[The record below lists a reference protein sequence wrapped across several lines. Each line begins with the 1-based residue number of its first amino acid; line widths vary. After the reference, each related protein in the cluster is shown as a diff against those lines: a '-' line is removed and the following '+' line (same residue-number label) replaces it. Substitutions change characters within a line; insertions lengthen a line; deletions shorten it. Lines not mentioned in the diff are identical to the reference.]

1 VVRVTATPF
10 ATDRAAMGLAL
21 EQAQIP
27 VHRPHPNPRVGA
39 VIVSRE
45 GDVVG
50 VGHHRAAGQP
60 HAEVEALAAAGDAAR
75 GGTAVVTLEPCAHA
89 GRTGPCTEA
98 LAEAGVARVVF
109 GQTDPNP
116 VAGGGA
122 GVLGGWG
129 ITVSGGLMAEA
140 CEALNP
146 FWTFAQEN
154 ARPFVTW
161 KVAATLDG
169 RVAAADGT
177 SRWITGEEARAE
189 VHRLR
194 ADVDAVL
201 VGTGTVLAD
210 DPSLTVRDAEGRL
223 TPHQPLRV
231 VMGVREV
238 PEAALVRDGS
248 APFLQLTA
256 TDPVEALS
264 TLVQRDVHHVLLE
277 GGPRLAAAFLRAGMI
292 DAIRWYVAPALL
304 GNGAP
309 AVSDLGIGTI
319 ADVRRFVVSAVSQA
333 GDDVRIDLSPTCQY

>member
-1 VVRVTATPF
+1 MTEAFV
-10 ATDRAAMGLAL
+10 TDRRAMELAL
-21 EQAQIP
+21 EAARRP
-27 VHRPHPNPRVGA
+27 ARRPHPNPRVGA

-45 GDVVG
+45 GEVVG

-60 HAEVEALAAAGDAAR
+60 HAEIEALTVAGDAAR

-89 GRTGPCTEA
+89 GRTGPCTAA

-109 GQTDPNP
+109 GQVDPNP
-116 VAGGGA
+116 IAGGGA
-122 GVLGGWG
+122 AVLGGWG
-129 ITVSGGLMAEA
+129 VSVTGALMADE

-146 FWTFAQEN
+146 AWTFAQEN

-177 SRWITGEEARAE
+177 SRWITGEAARAE
-189 VHRLR
+189 VHLLR
-194 ADVDAVL
+194 ADVDAIL

-210 DPSLTVRDAEGRL
+210 DPSLSARDSEGRL
-223 TPHQPLRV
+223 ASYQPLRV

-248 APFLQLTA
+248 APFLQIMA
-256 TDPVEALS
+256 TDPVEVLAM
-264 TLVQRDVHHVLLE
+264 LVERDVHHVLLE

-304 GNGAP
+304 GGGAP

-319 ADVRRFVVSAVSQA
+319 SYVRRFVTSAVSLV
-333 GDDVRIDLSPTCQY
+333 GDDVRIDLSPTRQH